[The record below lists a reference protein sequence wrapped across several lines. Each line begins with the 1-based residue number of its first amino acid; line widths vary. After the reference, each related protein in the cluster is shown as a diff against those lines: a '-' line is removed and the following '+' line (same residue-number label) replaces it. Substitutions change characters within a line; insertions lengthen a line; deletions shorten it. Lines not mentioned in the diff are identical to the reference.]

1 MDIYLR
7 FQEIATCASRADY
20 GRMEFFRKD
29 KNLRLATATVN
40 RGETFANVM
49 SENGHDF
56 KFIASEDMK
65 DMEDDEDM
73 EDMEDDEG
81 DEDTDEMDSVPLTMN
96 DETTVA
102 VRLFEDHPDMVDVV
116 QQSSAI
122 SKPHEHKILAWLKSA
137 YRQSRGFELGTF
149 ASSVLVVAMQQQAR
163 KWQDIAFGYIND
175 VISLVHSF
183 VLALLEYIVP
193 NQRVRRGL
201 NSLLIDE
208 LKTRYQSAVD
218 QTKFLLSVELEGTPA
233 TYNQYFGDN
242 LDKWYV
248 VCKAFFFFFLNE
260 YSQSKPS
267 GKTTIT
273 TL

>member
-1 MDIYLR
+1 MDISLR

-65 DMEDDEDM
+65 DMEDDE
-73 EDMEDDEG
+73 G
-81 DEDTDEMDSVPLTMN
+81 DEDTDEMDSGSLTMN

-233 TYNQYFGDN
+233 TYNHYFGDT

-248 VCKAFFFFFLNE
+248 LCKPVFF
-260 YSQSKPS
+260 
-267 GKTTIT
+267 
-273 TL
+273 